1 MDYYDLPQ
9 ISSTFL
15 RDFYDDPLRAWEKS
29 PFNADRTPEKPT
41 PQMAIGTLAHAIFL
55 EPSTVAGRYMITPLA
70 SRRSKA
76 WEEFAAGAAAQG
88 KIPVTV
94 DEYDTATAM
103 ASYLATR
110 PDVMARMDGARTEH
124 AITDLHIPYMPDD
137 FPPGKVKFDAVRI
150 CDGGAEIID
159 YKTTSDVAA
168 IIHGQGIYY
177 HRWWIQAAWYVHML
191 SVAMDMDIDSIRFSF
206 LVQSSTPGD
215 HRRYA
220 FCGLSAAYIRQG
232 MCDIAA
238 MLDDIRCGGWINP
251 TQDMLSSHYAQ
262 GEIMMDPPSWRH
274 NAGDGPWRKMIAP
287 ARTEDQI

>member
-94 DEYDTATAM
+94 DEDDTATAM
-103 ASYLATR
+103 ASYMATR

-124 AITDLHIPYMPDD
+124 AITDIRIPYMPYD
-137 FPPGKVKFDAVRI
+137 F
-150 CDGGAEIID
+150 
-159 YKTTSDVAA
+159 
-168 IIHGQGIYY
+168 Q
-177 HRWWIQAAWYVHML
+177 L
-191 SVAMDMDIDSIRFSF
+191 
-206 LVQSSTPGD
+206 
-215 HRRYA
+215 
-220 FCGLSAAYIRQG
+220 
-232 MCDIAA
+232 
-238 MLDDIRCGGWINP
+238 
-251 TQDMLSSHYAQ
+251 
-262 GEIMMDPPSWRH
+262 
-274 NAGDGPWRKMIAP
+274 
-287 ARTEDQI
+287 